1 MIEITAK
8 VLENK
13 NITLSNKNF
22 GNKYDNS
29 VRKVVF
35 SEICENGNLL
45 NKYAAFLSPANE
57 IFLFPLRSEDN
68 SFIVSTNIT
77 KEAGAW
83 KLIYLSTNKY
93 LSFIFCNGSL

>member
-13 NITLSNKNF
+13 NLTLSNKNF

-35 SEICENGNLL
+35 SEICENGNLI
-45 NKYAAFLSPANE
+45 NK
-57 IFLFPLRSEDN
+57 
-68 SFIVSTNIT
+68 
-77 KEAGAW
+77 
-83 KLIYLSTNKY
+83 
-93 LSFIFCNGSL
+93 